1 VAAACL
7 RIYQPVAL
15 FSSKG
20 KPLHGWY
27 NGLLMGWWGKIVGGA
42 FGFLVGGPLGAVL
55 GAALGHNVDRG
66 LERPFG
72 GPSRRASGSREEIQT
87 VFFTA
92 TFCIMGHLCK
102 ADGRVSPD
110 EIGLARLVMRRMDLS
125 PDQARAAMGLFNE
138 GKSPGFP
145 LEEVLG
151 QLRHEVRGRRRLL
164 RLFLEIQ
171 LAAAYADG
179 ALDSAEERI
188 LLHICDRLGFSH
200 LEFRK
205 LEAMVRA
212 AGRHRRQQRPE
223 APPPPR
229 HGLEDAYAILN
240 IPESASDG
248 EVKKAY
254 RRLMSQHHPDKLL
267 AQGLPEEMIKVATE
281 KTRHIRG
288 AYERIREARG
298 S

>member
-1 VAAACL
+1 M
-7 RIYQPVAL
+7 AL

-42 FGFLVGGPLGAVL
+42 FGFLLGGPLGAVL

-87 VFFTA
+87 AFFTA

-151 QLRHEVRGRRRLL
+151 QLRHEVRGRRHLL

-179 ALDSAEERI
+179 ALGTAEERI

-205 LEAMVRA
+205 LEAMGRA
-212 AGRHRRQQRPE
+212 AGRYRRQARPE
-223 APPPPR
+223 APPPR